1 MFVEGEYQTV
11 TSQGRAVSITIDS
24 DLGYDDPYPTFQG
37 EASFRWGRHNF
48 WITGIAFDQ
57 SETAPINV
65 EFVLDDKTFDLG
77 GSVDSEVSI
86 VDIIFRYGY
95 SFFDFEKDGFR
106 LGPTVAVS
114 YTDIS
119 LEVTELTIAGI
130 PTGSRFSFED
140 TLSIPTIGLHFEAP
154 TTTLCFR
161 PNSAASIWKSAA
173 SRRPAFGQRPASL
186 VYPKTM

>member
-1 MFVEGEYQTV
+1 M
-11 TSQGRAVSITIDS
+11 
-24 DLGYDDPYPTFQG
+24 
-37 EASFRWGRHNF
+37 
-48 WITGIAFDQ
+48 
-57 SETAPINV
+57 
-65 EFVLDDKTFDLG
+65 LDDKTFDLG

-140 TLSIPTIGLHFEAP
+140 TLPVPTIGLHFEVPYNDFLFSTQFGGFYLETGDIEATGIRAEAGITWRPPDP
-154 TTTLCFR
+154 TSSS
-161 PNSAASIWKSAA
+161 PGPAATA
-173 SRRPAFGQRPASL
+173 SP
-186 VYPKTM
+186 